1 MTDETYA
8 VNCTLDMPEKE
19 KEQTMFYVALL
30 SRIYWLAGSVAGGV
44 LGQLIPFELNGI
56 DFCMT
61 ALFVIIFID
70 QWEKADRHMP
80 ALTGVGAGV
89 LCLVVFGADRFIL
102 PALILA
108 SGILIIAERAERK
121 ETNQ

>member
-1 MTDETYA
+1 M
-8 VNCTLDMPEKE
+8 
-19 KEQTMFYVALL
+19 
-30 SRIYWLAGSVAGGV
+30 

-80 ALTGVGAGV
+80 ALTGVGAGM

-121 ETNQ
+121 ETKQ